1 MNWVKETGMNVTYE
15 KDNKERVPFEHYK
28 EEYAKKDPADISSR
42 TGFPYSEER
51 QCFNVHFLGQDYEV
65 GFPEFTVT
73 AVPNDGSWYP
83 LLQMT
88 AAQILV
94 LRFMIEGCHAGG
106 TGKFLTYREVPW
118 GEVYYRQFN
127 GRCMM
132 RLAYSYGNRID
143 AFRSALT
150 KMGAKEIKAGDAG
163 YEIELF
169 DGFLI
174 RFQIW
179 GGDEEFPPSSQI
191 LFSDNFPAAF
201 HAEDLVVAC
210 DIIIGTMKQ
219 M

>member
-1 MNWVKETGMNVTYE
+1 MNIEYE

-28 EEYAKKDPADISSR
+28 EEYRKKEPAEISSR
-42 TGFPYSEER
+42 TGFTFSEEK
-51 QCFNVHFLGQDYEV
+51 QCFTVKFLGKNYEV
-65 GFPEFTVT
+65 TFPEFTVKRT
-73 AVPNDGSWYP
+73 EEDDEWCP
-83 LLQMT
+83 LTEMT

-94 LRFMIEGCHAGG
+94 IRHLIEGCQATG

-132 RLAYSYGNRID
+132 RLAYSYGSRIE
-143 AFRSALT
+143 AFCNVLE
-150 KMGAKEIKAGDAG
+150 KIGARKIKAGDAG

-169 DGFLI
+169 EGFFI

-191 LFSDNFPAAF
+191 LFSDNFPVAF

-210 DIIIGTMKQ
+210 DVIIGTMKKI
-219 M
+219 

>member
-1 MNWVKETGMNVTYE
+1 MNFEYD

-28 EEYAKKDPADISSR
+28 EMYGKMDPAQISAR
-42 TGFPYSEER
+42 TGFPFSEEK
-51 QCFNVHFLGQDYEV
+51 QCFTVKFLGKDYEV
-65 GFPEFTVT
+65 AFPEFAVT
-73 AVPNDGSWYP
+73 RVQEDDEWSP
-83 LLQMT
+83 LTELT

-94 LRFMIEGCHAGG
+94 IRHLIEGCQVNG

-132 RLAYSYGNRID
+132 RLAFSYGNRIE
-143 AFRSALT
+143 AFCRALE
-150 KMGAKEIKAGDAG
+150 KLGAKEIKAGDAG

-169 DGFLI
+169 EGFFI

-210 DIIIGTMKQ
+210 DVIIGTMKN
-219 M
+219 ML

>member
-1 MNWVKETGMNVTYE
+1 MNIEYD
-15 KDNKERVPFEHYK
+15 KDNKTRVPFEHYK
-28 EEYAKKDPADISSR
+28 EEYMKQDPLEISRR
-42 TGFPYSEER
+42 TGFPYSEEKK
-51 QCFNVHFLGQDYEV
+51 CFSVVFLGKEYEI
-65 GFPEFTVT
+65 GFPEFS
-73 AVPNDGSWYP
+73 ARRSQEDPSWCP
-83 LLQMT
+83 LLEMT

-94 LRFMIEGCHAGG
+94 LRFLLEGVQVSG

-132 RLAYSYGNRID
+132 RLAFSYGNRID
-143 AFRSALT
+143 AFRSALE
-150 KMGAKEIKAGDAG
+150 KMGAREIKAGDAG
-163 YEIELF
+163 YEIEVF
-169 DGFLI
+169 NGFFI

-210 DIIIGTMKQ
+210 DVIIGTMKACLG
-219 M
+219 